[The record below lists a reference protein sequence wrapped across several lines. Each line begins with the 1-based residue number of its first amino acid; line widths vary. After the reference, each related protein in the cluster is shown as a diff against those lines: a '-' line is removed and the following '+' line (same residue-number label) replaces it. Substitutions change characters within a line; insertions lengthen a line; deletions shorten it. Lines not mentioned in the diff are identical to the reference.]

1 MRRHK
6 WLIKTD
12 KSCDDFMQISLKLYK
27 ILLKYY
33 FFDFIVWLLSSYK
46 AEMSMHNQANFCLS
60 LFYAIHLAK
69 NTINKIK
76 QPPPNAKNAI
86 PKKRSLFPTKL
97 DLLKLIHF
105 SPHVGSIS
113 IL

>member
-33 FFDFIVWLLSSYK
+33 FFDFIV
-46 AEMSMHNQANFCLS
+46 
-60 LFYAIHLAK
+60 
-69 NTINKIK
+69 
-76 QPPPNAKNAI
+76 
-86 PKKRSLFPTKL
+86 
-97 DLLKLIHF
+97 
-105 SPHVGSIS
+105 
-113 IL
+113 